1 MLATRIRLRTEL
13 AKLNHAILK
22 APKDTLVV
30 RMTMELAEFA
40 TEECLITFADSDLY
54 YQGRLVM
61 LDDSLPSFWSV

>member
-1 MLATRIRLRTEL
+1 MLSTRIRLRTEL
-13 AKLNHAILK
+13 AKLNHAILN
-22 APKDTLVV
+22 ARKDALVI

-54 YQGRLVM
+54 YSGRLVM